1 LAPADATKLIGT
13 LEKLGFTQ
21 GSTVE
26 TILVTVN
33 LDGSLNAAPMGVRL
47 KGKLLELRP
56 YRTSAT
62 YANLR
67 RGGTATINTTHDP
80 MLFLATAFKDEVEDQ
95 PRVEP
100 DMRLNGADS
109 TIMVEVQREEA
120 VQCERSLFIATP
132 VKITVGRSY
141 PSVLS
146 RGRAQA
152 VEAVIHATR
161 VKAFSEQGRTEEAAA
176 LIRRIEECAST
187 VRRISPS
194 GSPEYAAVDKLNDIM
209 RSWRVQA

>member
-1 LAPADATKLIGT
+1 LAPADATELIGT

-33 LDGSLNAAPMGVRL
+33 LDGSFNAAPMGVRL

-100 DMRLNGADS
+100 DMWLHGADS
-109 TIMVEVQREEA
+109 TITVEVQREEA
-120 VQCERSLFIATP
+120 THCERSLFVATP
-132 VKITVGRSY
+132 VKVTVGEAHTQAY
-141 PSVLS
+141 S

-161 VKAFSEQGRTEEAAA
+161 VKVFSEQGMTEEAAA
-176 LIRRIEECAST
+176 LIRRMEECAAT
-187 VRRISPS
+187 VRRVSPP
-194 GSPEYAAVDKLNDIM
+194 GSPEYAAVDKLDEMM